1 MPQRITDKAILK
13 CNQGTITSNLTVT
26 SQHFYY
32 AEDKLVALEE
42 DKIPMVNIMPF
53 GQCRLKPSI
62 TGYLPCTPAP
72 IAWQQTPL
80 QDVVN
85 GMKILTEE
93 SICPCATGGTISV
106 QYKGYD
112 EIHGTDE

>member
-1 MPQRITDKAILK
+1 MPQRITDRAILK

-72 IAWQQTPL
+72 IAWQQTTL
-80 QDVVN
+80 KDVVN